1 MVVING
7 ESFSPEQ
14 ELVQDLLAI
23 GTVFSARLHRL
34 HSHQNAI
41 RAAALGKE
49 GKDGQGTQDQIESN
63 A

>member
-1 MVVING
+1 VVTNG
-7 ESFSPEQ
+7 ESFSPEL

-23 GTVFSARLHRL
+23 VTVFSARLHGLR
-34 HSHQNAI
+34 SHTNAI

-49 GKDGQGTQDQIESN
+49 GKDDQGTQDQIESN